1 LLLRTDWN
9 ELKVKRNTDF
19 VILNDLHP
27 DYQPGA
33 ATIAFETSQV
43 LGSRYKV
50 EFWCT
55 SHGNITGIGYAN
67 GNVQI
72 RACQTRPWFDG
83 FLKKRSYLMAYA
95 EFLNF
100 HRLLWLAINLLR
112 VRPRVLWMHQIG
124 NRFPRSVILVAR
136 LLKIKTIVTLHDF
149 SLVAPGKIYPA
160 DLEIDGIRG
169 EDSWESKLVGAFPKP
184 GMNKGRLFSKFFR
197 LRRLL
202 LKYLLNRV
210 DVVFTISQMQKS
222 ILGLFGFSDSEV
234 LPNGIAPCGCLL
246 DDKNIQGDGS
256 VRILFAGRSIGKGLE
271 RLVKTISKTC
281 SVKLVL
287 AGDSTINDIASMTL
301 PEDQIEY
308 MGVISRSEILKVI
321 HSVDLVAVLSE
332 CFDVFPTIT
341 LEAIAH
347 GTSVITTKNTGN
359 AAFSA
364 QTEGIKCIAHDE
376 NDESL
381 LHFIQGLVDKKS
393 SRVEIKNPFSTPQKQ
408 VESALEILELKLGL
422 GDFLQRN
429 NG

>member
-1 LLLRTDWN
+1 MLLRTDWN

-55 SHGNITGIGYAN
+55 SHGNITSIGYAN

-160 DLEIDGIRG
+160 D
-169 EDSWESKLVGAFPKP
+169 
-184 GMNKGRLFSKFFR
+184 
-197 LRRLL
+197 
-202 LKYLLNRV
+202 
-210 DVVFTISQMQKS
+210 
-222 ILGLFGFSDSEV
+222 
-234 LPNGIAPCGCLL
+234 
-246 DDKNIQGDGS
+246 
-256 VRILFAGRSIGKGLE
+256 
-271 RLVKTISKTC
+271 
-281 SVKLVL
+281 
-287 AGDSTINDIASMTL
+287 
-301 PEDQIEY
+301 
-308 MGVISRSEILKVI
+308 
-321 HSVDLVAVLSE
+321 
-332 CFDVFPTIT
+332 
-341 LEAIAH
+341 
-347 GTSVITTKNTGN
+347 
-359 AAFSA
+359 
-364 QTEGIKCIAHDE
+364 
-376 NDESL
+376 
-381 LHFIQGLVDKKS
+381 
-393 SRVEIKNPFSTPQKQ
+393 
-408 VESALEILELKLGL
+408 
-422 GDFLQRN
+422 
-429 NG
+429 